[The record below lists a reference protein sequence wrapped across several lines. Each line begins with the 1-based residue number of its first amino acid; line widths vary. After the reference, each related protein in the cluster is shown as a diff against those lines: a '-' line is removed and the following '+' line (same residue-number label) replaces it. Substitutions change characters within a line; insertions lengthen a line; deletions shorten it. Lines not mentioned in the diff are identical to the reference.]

1 MQFLYTQ
8 DFSVFTPSNSWIE
21 PTLDCVVLWYL
32 LPKKS
37 KHKGTC
43 VVQTHVF
50 QGQLNMQHFL
60 KSSFVFT
67 CRQVLRKR
75 TYELNSAIV
84 HKGLPPFPLMYNNQP
99 ANTGDSSSILELGRF
114 AGGGNGNPLQYSCL
128 ENSIDREAWW
138 ADYHPWGSQ
147 RVRHNWAHMHAIVHK
162 ALAWLAVSVITGSP

>member
-1 MQFLYTQ
+1 MCSSSIPRIFLYSHFQ
-8 DFSVFTPSNSWIE
+8 ILGLNQLWIVY
-21 PTLDCVVLWYL
+21 CVVLWYL
-32 LPKKS
+32 LSKKS

-128 ENSIDREAWW
+128 ENPTDRGILCAT
-138 ADYHPWGSQ
+138 
-147 RVRHNWAHMHAIVHK
+147 VHGVAK
-162 ALAWLAVSVITGSP
+162 SWTQPSN